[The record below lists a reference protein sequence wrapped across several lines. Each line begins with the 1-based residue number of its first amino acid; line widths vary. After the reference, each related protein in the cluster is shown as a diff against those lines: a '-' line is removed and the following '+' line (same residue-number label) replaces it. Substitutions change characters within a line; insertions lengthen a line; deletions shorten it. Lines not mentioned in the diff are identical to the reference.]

1 MGVRHIE
8 LSAYALERG
17 LILERDAERGTSVV
31 DVEALRDDVSK
42 MLDVETLILDGH
54 YAHELTSPD
63 STRLVFVLRRAPW
76 TLLGELLGRGYSPEK
91 TWENVDAELLAVCLS
106 EALERF
112 PPGKVCELDTTGA
125 QPQETLKI
133 GLVALERGGCPG
145 AYTDWVSRPETDELL
160 RVRPCTS

>member
-1 MGVRHIE
+1 
-8 LSAYALERG
+8 LERG
-17 LILERDAERGTSVV
+17 HILERDAERDTSVV
-31 DVEALRDDVSK
+31 DVEALRDDVLK

-63 STRLVFVLRRAPW
+63 STRLVFVIRRAPW
-76 TLLGELLGRGYSPEK
+76 TLLGELRERGYSQGK

-112 PPGKVCELDTTGA
+112 PPSKVCELDTTGA
-125 QPQETLKI
+125 QPQETLKM
-133 GLVALERGGCPG
+133 GLVALERGGCLG

-160 RVRPCTS
+160 RVRPCIL